1 MLAALFNITLF
12 MKYLITGANGYIGLR
27 VLSALSETDHH
38 VVAVVRNK
46 DRLPAELCNLFGA
59 RLRIIELD
67 FLVSPQDQVACPD
80 DIDVAY
86 YLIHSMGAGEG
97 FSDQERQCAEHFKEW
112 IKPTHCQQIIYLS
125 GLTPEMPEGSKLSTH
140 LASRNQVF
148 EILQSCGIP
157 LTTLRASII
166 VGSGSASFE
175 IIRDLAEKLPFM
187 ITPKWARTLCQPISI
202 RNVIDYLLG
211 VSEHPECRGRSFDIG
226 GPEQLTYRDML
237 LGYAK
242 TRGLT
247 RFIIPVPF
255 FTPQLSSY
263 WLCLVTATNF
273 QLAKALVGSL
283 HMETICREK
292 SIHEI
297 IPLEL
302 ISYHDAIE
310 RALSLIAQNR
320 VPSTWYGALSSGELT
335 PQQIKNIR
343 IPEHGIVSDAQ
354 TTSLSAPRDQVIDA
368 IWALGGSNGWPSM
381 LWAWKLRG
389 FFDKIIGGIGM
400 RRGHDNPDEI
410 KPGDALDFW
419 RIIVADRDGGRL
431 ALYAE
436 MKVPGEAWL
445 EFRVIDGQLHQTA
458 TFRPK
463 GLLGRLYWYAC
474 LPFHLILFPRM
485 ARSLASGWPQRHQS
499 RDQKVD

>member
-1 MLAALFNITLF
+1 

-27 VLSALSETDHH
+27 LLSALSETEHEA
-38 VVAVVRNK
+38 VAVVRNK
-46 DRLPAELCNLFGA
+46 DRLPAELLSLFGK
-59 RLRIIELD
+59 RLSIIEFD
-67 FLVSPQDQVACPD
+67 FLIAADKQVACPD

-86 YLIHSMGAGEG
+86 YLIHSMGGGEG
-97 FSDQERQCAEHFKEW
+97 FSEQERLCAEHFKDW
-112 IKPTHCQQIIYLS
+112 ITPTHCQQTIYLS
-125 GLTPEMPEGSKLSTH
+125 GLIPKMAEGTPLSQH
-140 LASRNQVF
+140 LASRNRVF
-148 EILQSCGIP
+148 EILQSSKVP

-211 VSEHPECRGRSFDIG
+211 VSQHAECRGQSYDIG

-242 TRGLT
+242 VRGLS

-263 WLCLVTATNF
+263 WLCLVTATNY

-283 HMETICREK
+283 HMETVCREH
-292 SIHEI
+292 SIQQI
-297 IPLEL
+297 LPLEL
-302 ISYHDAIE
+302 ISYTEAIK

-335 PQQIKNIR
+335 PAQIKNIR
-343 IPEHGIVSDAQ
+343 IPEHGTVNDVQ
-354 TTSLSAPRDQVIDA
+354 TTPLRAERDEVIDA
-368 IWALGGSNGWPSM
+368 IWSLGGSNGWPSM

-389 FFDKIIGGIGM
+389 FIDKMIGGTGM
-400 RRGHDNPDEI
+400 RRGHDNPTEI

-419 RIIVADRDGGRL
+419 RVIVADRETGRL
-431 ALYAE
+431 CLYAE
-436 MKVPGEAWL
+436 MKLPGEAWL
-445 EFRVIDGQLHQTA
+445 EFRVTDNELKQIA

-463 GLLGRLYWYAC
+463 GLLGRLYWYVC

-485 ARSLASGWPQRHQS
+485 NRSLASGWRS
-499 RDQKVD
+499 RSQ